1 MKKETT
7 LLLCIAFMAIASAMC
22 DVNASEKIGTA
33 SIASIEE
40 ETYKR
45 PRNEIRFAG
54 WGEKEWS
61 DNEYIRSLR
70 KHIDAH
76 NNKEVRID
84 NFIAYKEIVKGK
96 FVIYYIEPA
105 IYGGAYILFFFIDN
119 PSVIFDAW
127 VYSYV
132 DEVKYVVT
140 KYEIRS
146 VNVFIENS
154 GLTKEQVLKDL
165 ETNPEIKVW

>member
-1 MKKETT
+1 MKKKTT

-22 DVNASEKIGTA
+22 NVNASEMIGMV
-33 SIASIEE
+33 SIVSMEE
-40 ETYKR
+40 ETNKR
-45 PRNEIRFAG
+45 PLNDIRFEG
-54 WGEKEWS
+54 WGDKEWS

-76 NNKEVRID
+76 NNEEACIID
-84 NFIAYKEIVKGK
+84 FIAYKELVKGK
-96 FVIYYIEPA
+96 FVIYYMEPA

-119 PSVIFDAW
+119 PSIIFDAW

-132 DEVKYVVT
+132 DEAKEVVT
-140 KYEIRS
+140 KYEVRS
-146 VNVFIENS
+146 VNVYDENS